1 MFVLQNLTLTT
12 KARRYALGRRL
23 YTFERQNQLY
33 WLKLQ
38 CSRGESST
46 QRSFYNELSFYQWAE
61 QYLTHILPVQI
72 IDKAQIE
79 HSEPIEPYAIVLPH
93 AEPVFHL
100 PASELS
106 LKEIYT
112 TIDKMLGALA
122 EFEGINCIHG
132 DLKAEHFVKFNGSVC
147 LIDFEQAIYPSCHIA
162 LQEMTATP
170 RLMAPEL
177 FHGSYKTIQSD
188 LYAFGI
194 ILYEW
199 LSETRL
205 YAKGYRDWAYLHCQ
219 KFYPVLP
226 ERYQHLLPLFKILL
240 EKQKEQRCA
249 TVKQAKISFEQLKL
263 SI

>member
-72 IDKAQIE
+72 IDKTQIE

-132 DLKAEHFVKFNGSVC
+132 DLKAEHF
-147 LIDFEQAIYPSCHIA
+147 Y
-162 LQEMTATP
+162 
-170 RLMAPEL
+170 
-177 FHGSYKTIQSD
+177 
-188 LYAFGI
+188 
-194 ILYEW
+194 
-199 LSETRL
+199 
-205 YAKGYRDWAYLHCQ
+205 
-219 KFYPVLP
+219 
-226 ERYQHLLPLFKILL
+226 
-240 EKQKEQRCA
+240 QKE
-249 TVKQAKISFEQLKL
+249 S
-263 SI
+263 